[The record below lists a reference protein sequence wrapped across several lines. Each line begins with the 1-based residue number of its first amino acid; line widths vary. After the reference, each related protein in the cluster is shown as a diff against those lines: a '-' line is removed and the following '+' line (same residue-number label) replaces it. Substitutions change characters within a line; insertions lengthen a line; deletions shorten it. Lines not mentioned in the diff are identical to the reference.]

1 MGRLAYIV
9 RRGLGKDLIPGASAP
24 SPMNTTEQDVTY
36 KVGARVLMA
45 SQDKEPHYPWSP
57 RICGTVTGITDTG
70 QIEIMVPG
78 VRANSNWTRDP
89 SELHIATEEEYRAYS
104 SFPSA
109 GAQARF

>member
-9 RRGLGKDLIPGASAP
+9 RRNLGKDLIPGASAP
-24 SPMNTTEQDVTY
+24 SPMNTTEQDITY
-36 KVGARVLMA
+36 EVGNRVLMA

-89 SELHIATEEEYRAYS
+89 EELHIATEEEYRAYS

>member
-36 KVGARVLMA
+36 EVGNRVKF
-45 SQDKEPHYPWSP
+45 QKDDDKPNYSFSP
-57 RICGTVTGITDTG
+57 RTCGTVTGITDTG

-78 VRANSNWTRDP
+78 VRADSNWTRDP

>member
-1 MGRLAYIV
+1 MGRLAYII

-36 KVGARVLMA
+36 EVGVRVKF
-45 SQDKEPHYPWSP
+45 QKDDDKPNYSFHP
-57 RICGTVTGITDTG
+57 RTCGTVTGITDTG
-70 QIEIMVPG
+70 QIEILVPG
-78 VRANSNWTRDP
+78 VRADSNWTRDP

>member
-36 KVGARVLMA
+36 KVGDRVLMA

>member
-1 MGRLAYIV
+1 
-9 RRGLGKDLIPGASAP
+9 
-24 SPMNTTEQDVTY
+24 MNTTEQDVTY
-36 KVGARVLMA
+36 KVGDRVLMA
-45 SQDKEPHYPWSP
+45 CEDKRPNYSFSP
-57 RICGTVTGITDTG
+57 RTCGTVTGITDTG
-70 QIEIMVPG
+70 QIEILVPG

>member
-9 RRGLGKDLIPGASAP
+9 RRNFGKDLIPGALAP

-36 KVGARVLMA
+36 EVGNRVKFR
-45 SQDKEPHYPWSP
+45 SEDDTPNYSFSP
-57 RICGTVTGITDTG
+57 RACGTVTGVTDTG
-70 QIEIMVPG
+70 QVEILVPG

-89 SELHIATEEEYRAYS
+89 EELHIATEEEYRAYS

>member
-1 MGRLAYIV
+1 
-9 RRGLGKDLIPGASAP
+9 
-24 SPMNTTEQDVTY
+24 MNVIY
-36 KVGARVLMA
+36 KVDDRVLMA